1 MGSSLGEAA
10 GAVISLSNARPVQL
24 VIPASARYLR
34 LARLTAA
41 GLAGDLGFP
50 VDAIEDL
57 RVAVDELCAAIISGA
72 PDDVELELVYREAD
86 QSLIIEGTCRARTA
100 SAPELHGVA
109 RELLNM
115 LADEYAIGAVGGHRN
130 FRLVK
135 HARGR
140 TE

>member
-1 MGSSLGEAA
+1 MDLSNDASTGS
-10 GAVISLSNARPVQL
+10 VISLSNAHPVQL

-57 RVAVDELCAAIISGA
+57 RVAVDELCAAIINGA
-72 PDDVELELVYREAD
+72 PDDGELELVYREGD
-86 QSLIIEGTCRARTA
+86 GSLIIEGTCRTRT
-100 SAPELHGVA
+100 SNAPELHGVA

-135 HARGR
+135 RSSAPG
-140 TE
+140 